1 MSDADSEGSTTSTAN
16 SDEESVMSSMTAL
29 IEQAAELAELDGA
42 LEEMKDALKVLYES
56 FIGFGESLKT
66 MDQPVTHVAL
76 DQLSDISTLEA
87 SSFRHHTFAVKP
99 PGFASI
105 DINKRYA
112 YKDIVEKLREYLFQ
126 EKLVQDDGTIQLNKQ
141 LSLMFDIKDKTT
153 TFLHLLKNLKNILV

>member
-1 MSDADSEGSTTSTAN
+1 MSDADSEGSTTTSTN
-16 SDEESVMSSMTAL
+16 SDEESVMSSMTAM
-29 IEQAAELAELDGA
+29 IEQAAEMAELDGA
-42 LEEMKDALKVLYES
+42 LEEMKDTLKRLYES
-56 FIGFGESLKT
+56 FVGFGESLKT
-66 MDQPVTHVAL
+66 MDQPVSHVAL

-87 SSFRHHTFAVKP
+87 SSFRHHTFAIKP

-126 EKLVQDDGTIQLNKQ
+126 EKLVKEDGTIQLNKS
-141 LSLMFDIKDKTT
+141 LSILFDIKDTTT